1 MSPQT
6 PRKRAT
12 RRGPASLAQKRQ
24 QVQGMLVDV
33 FGSIEVT
40 RDGDFTFPFEST
52 RVYIRPF
59 KINARST
66 VVNVYAITNVDV
78 PPSEPLFR
86 FVALN
91 ADAALFGHLAAL
103 ERDDVVDIVFS
114 HRLLADYLDKQEL
127 QRAVVAVATSAN
139 EVDDIIK
146 DNFGGQRY
154 RDLVE
159 GAPPVDP
166 PATPAQPGG
175 YL

>member
-1 MSPQT
+1 
-6 PRKRAT
+6 
-12 RRGPASLAQKRQ
+12 
-24 QVQGMLVDV
+24 MLVDV

-59 KINARST
+59 RIDPRST

-78 PPSEPLFR
+78 PPSEELFR

-91 ADAALFGHLAAL
+91 ADAALFGHLGAL
-103 ERDDVVDIVFS
+103 ERDNVVDIVFS

-127 QRAVVAVATSAN
+127 KRAVVAVATSAD

-154 RDLVE
+154 KDLVE
-159 GAPPVDP
+159 GKPPVEP
-166 PATPAQPGG
+166 PATPSVPGG